1 MFKRIEFYDNLTGHL
16 FSPWWIYLLIGI
28 NLVIMS
34 ILIFFFPDFL
44 AYLVAAFLL
53 LNGVFFLALSLQVRR
68 LKKNYE
74 RWRKQYWVDV
84 E

>member
-1 MFKRIEFYDNLTGHL
+1 M
-16 FSPWWIYLLIGI
+16 IGI

>member
-1 MFKRIEFYDNLTGHL
+1 MFNRIEFYDKLTGHL
-16 FSPWWIYLLIGI
+16 FSPWWIYLLMGV
-28 NLVIMS
+28 NLILLS
-34 ILIFFFPDFL
+34 LLIFFFPEFL

-53 LNGVFFLALSLQVRR
+53 INGIFFFALAFQIRK

-74 RWRKQYWVDV
+74 RWRKQYWIEV